1 MSRIGIGSN
10 LQQPNKK
17 CIGCKYWQSAT
28 SKDGFGFAI
37 CGKCTVGFC
46 KKDAVSKRRIS
57 K

>member
-28 SKDGFGFAI
+28 PKGFGFSI

-46 KKDAVSKRRIS
+46 KKDSIQKRRLS
-57 K
+57 R